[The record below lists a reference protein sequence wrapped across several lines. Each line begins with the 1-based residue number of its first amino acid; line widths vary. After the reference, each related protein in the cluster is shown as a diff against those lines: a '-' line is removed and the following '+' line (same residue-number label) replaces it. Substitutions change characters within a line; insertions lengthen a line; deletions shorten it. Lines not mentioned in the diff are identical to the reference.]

1 MKRFFPLS
9 LPLDTWY
16 SLKHFSVVA
25 ALAVMAIAWTY
36 PMVTHLST
44 DLPGAA
50 AGDNVAF
57 LWNFWWMRT
66 ALDAGRDVSL
76 TDYLFA
82 PSGVDLTLHTH
93 TALLAFAGATVLA
106 ALPVIAALNVTVLV
120 SVFLSGLAAYLLAWR
135 LTASTSAAAIAGLIY
150 GGSPFMSAHLNGHFN
165 LTSAWTVPL
174 FALAVHGAIVQSSTR
189 SSIAAGLVLAIT
201 LYVDYYLF
209 VFQAVLGLVLF
220 LAEVVSFALRTSRR
234 TRIHDLIVRM
244 MAILIVTD
252 LAVIAAVLI
261 TGGFTIQ
268 PFNVSVH
275 STFNPRQALWWFIA
289 VGAWAFFRPHVAVTL
304 RPSFDRRSYMRTAIW
319 MASAFLVVA
328 APVIW
333 KGASLVARGDYVA
346 PHYYWRSAPR
356 GVDLATLALGNPFHG
371 LWGGSTRRIYDALD
385 VDAIE
390 SSAWLGLVPAILVAW
405 VIRRRWQL
413 TLVRRWTAVAVLFFI
428 WSLGPHLTVAGAN
441 TGLILPQTVIRLI
454 PVLSNARIPGRA
466 MVVVYLAIAV
476 LAAVAVAQY
485 RTSLTCAWG
494 PPPSR
499 AQTPQRALR
508 RDLAGAGPREL
519 GPAEAGTPK
528 RKTGLRPVAAKGDSI
543 TPGNRARDR
552 RSALAAVMIGSAIVA
567 DYLPAPFP
575 LTRLEPPALYS
586 VLRSRPERGA
596 VCELPFGF
604 RDGFGQRGTFDDRI
618 MFHQTLHERPLVG
631 GFVARLSPS
640 VSRFYEHDP
649 LLGTFLR
656 LSGATELPA
665 LAPPDRDEAGRLLE
679 QYGIRFLVVNRRTA
693 SQELQAYVERTLP
706 IAKVVDDEER
716 TLYVVTKP

>member
-1 MKRFFPLS
+1 MKRPFPLS

-16 SLKHFSVVA
+16 LLKHFSVVA

-57 LWNFWWMRT
+57 LWNFWWMRA
-66 ALDAGRDVSL
+66 ALEAGRDVSF

-106 ALPVIAALNVTVLV
+106 TLPVIAALNVTVLV

-209 VFQAVLGLVLF
+209 VFQAVLGLILI
-220 LAEVVSFALRTSRR
+220 LAEAVSFALRTSRR

-244 MAILIVTD
+244 MAFLIVTD

-275 STFNPRQALWWFIA
+275 STFNPRQALWLFVA
-289 VGAWAFFRPHVAVTL
+289 VGAWAFFRPHVVVTL

-333 KGASLVARGDYVA
+333 KGASLVARGEYVA

-356 GVDLATLALGNPFHG
+356 GVDLATLVLGNPFHG
-371 LWGGSTRRIYDALD
+371 LWGESTRRIYDALD

-390 SSAWLGLVPAILVAW
+390 SSAWLGVVPAILAVW

-413 TLVRRWTAVAVLFFI
+413 PVVRRWTAVAVLFFI
-428 WSLGPHLTVAGAN
+428 WSLGPHLMVAGAN

-485 RTSLTCAWG
+485 RSSLNCAWG
-494 PPPSR
+494 P
-499 AQTPQRALR
+499 
-508 RDLAGAGPREL
+508 
-519 GPAEAGTPK
+519 TPK
-528 RKTGLRPVAAKGDSI
+528 RKSGLRPVAAKGDSI

-552 RSALAAVMIGSAIVA
+552 RSALAAVLIGSAIVA

-575 LTRLEPPALYS
+575 LTRLEPPALYG

-656 LSGATELPA
+656 LSGATELPT

-706 IAKVVDDEER
+706 IARVVDDEER

>member
-1 MKRFFPLS
+1 L
-9 LPLDTWY
+9 
-16 SLKHFSVVA
+16 LKHFGVAA

-36 PMVTHLST
+36 PLVTRLST

-66 ALDAGRDVSL
+66 ALDAGRDVSF
-76 TDYLFA
+76 TEYLFA

-106 ALPVIAALNVTVLV
+106 TLPVIAALNVTVLV
-120 SVFLSGLAAYLLAWR
+120 SVFLSGLAAYLLAYK
-135 LTASTSAAAIAGLIY
+135 LTARASASAIAGLIY

-174 FALAVHGAIVQSSTR
+174 FALAVHGAIGQSSTR

-220 LAEVVSFALRTSRR
+220 LAEVVSFAQRTSRR
-234 TRIHDLIVRM
+234 ARIHDVIVRM

-275 STFNPRQALWWFIA
+275 STFNLRQALWLFVA
-289 VGAWAFFRPHVAVTL
+289 VGAWAFFRPHVVVTL
-304 RPSFDRRSYMRTAIW
+304 RPSVDRRSYMRTAIW

-333 KGASLVARGDYVA
+333 KGASLVARGEYVA
-346 PHYYWRSAPR
+346 PHYHWRSAPR
-356 GVDLATLALGNPFHG
+356 GVDLATLVLGNPFHG
-371 LWGGSTRRIYDALD
+371 LWGESTRRIYDALD

-390 SSAWLGLVPAILVAW
+390 SSAWLGVVPAILAVW

-413 TLVRRWTAVAVLFFI
+413 PVVRRWTAVAVLFFI
-428 WSLGPHLTVAGAN
+428 WSLGPHLMIAGAN

-485 RTSLTCAWG
+485 RS
-494 PPPSR
+494 
-499 AQTPQRALR
+499 
-508 RDLAGAGPREL
+508 
-519 GPAEAGTPK
+519 
-528 RKTGLRPVAAKGDSI
+528 
-543 TPGNRARDR
+543 RDR
-552 RSALAAVMIGSAIVA
+552 RSALAAVLIGSAIVA

-575 LTRLEPPALYS
+575 LTRLDPPALYS
-586 VLRSRPERGA
+586 VLRNRPERGA

-604 RDGFGQRGTFDDRI
+604 RDGFGEHGTFDDRI
-618 MFHQTLHERPLVG
+618 LFYQTLHERPLVG

-640 VSRFYEHDP
+640 VSRFYEHDR

-656 LSGATELPA
+656 LSGATELPT
-665 LAPPDRDEAGRLLE
+665 LAPPDRDEAGRLLD
-679 QYGIRFLVVNRRTA
+679 QHGIRFLVVNRRTA
-693 SQELQAYVERTLP
+693 NQELQAYVERTLP
-706 IAKVVDDEER
+706 VAKVVDDEER
-716 TLYVVTKP
+716 TLYVVMRP